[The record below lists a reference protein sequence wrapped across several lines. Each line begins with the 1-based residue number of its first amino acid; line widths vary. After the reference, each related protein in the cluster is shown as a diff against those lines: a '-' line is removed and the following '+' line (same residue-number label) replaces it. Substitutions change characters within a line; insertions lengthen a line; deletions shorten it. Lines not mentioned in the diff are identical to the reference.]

1 MVHLKFFYFFL
12 FVACAVA
19 HRQYFKFFFFGF
31 LSDKVLTLWLCICN
45 GICLL
50 YHNVGVCGVMMMR
63 KDSSC
68 ENSDVLLLLLV
79 RSKIS

>member
-1 MVHLKFFYFFL
+1 MVHLKFFFFL

-19 HRQYFKFFFFGF
+19 HRQYFKVFFCFCF

-63 KDSSC
+63 KDSNC